1 VSPGSKDVKHIT
13 TPLTDEAVASL
24 RVGDRVLINGVIYTA
39 RDAAHKRMIE
49 SIKKGEPLPLE
60 LKGQILFYTGP
71 SPPKPGMVI
80 GSAGPTTA
88 ERMDSYLEV
97 MLSKGVKA
105 TIAKGTRSPVAIEAM
120 KRYKAVYLMATGG
133 AGALLSQS
141 IKSAEVIAYED
152 LGTEAIRKLVVED
165 FPVVVANDSYGNDIF
180 RDAWKKWART

>member
-1 VSPGSKDVKHIT
+1 MSDAGQGIKRIKPPLNDKDVEG
-13 TPLTDEAVASL
+13 LY
-24 RVGDRVLINGVIYTA
+24 VGDRILIAGVIYTA

-88 ERMDSYLEV
+88 ERMDTYLDI

-105 TIAKGTRSPVAIEAM
+105 TIAKGYRSPAAIESM
-120 KRYKAVYLMATGG
+120 KKHKAVYLMATGG
-133 AGALLSQS
+133 AGALLSQK

-180 RDAWKKWART
+180 RDAWKKWARA